1 MYIHM
6 GKSRGWCF
14 VINNYTADDIAQV
27 HKLAKQVPYL
37 VCGQE
42 VGEEKGTLHLQG
54 YCYFANPRE
63 MPNKTLKRAS
73 WHQQLG
79 TFDQASYYCK
89 KDDPDFFESGT
100 PPEQGKRNDLK
111 EVYDAVKSGT
121 KTVSDIIE
129 EHPEVYNRAFRA
141 LHALEDIGIQKRFNV
156 RRTEPKEC
164 IWLYGEAGML
174 KSEFV
179 FDKVGE
185 DSLYL
190 FPYDNNGWW
199 DMYSGQNCIYFDDFR
214 AQITFSDLLRLTDP
228 RWNTFQARRRGR
240 TPLPV
245 MANRIFITSVPPPW
259 EVYRNLSVND
269 SLAQLFR
276 RMTVLNKT
284 PNGLKE
290 ITFEMYR
297 EGL

>member
-1 MYIHM
+1 MYIDM
-6 GKSRGWCF
+6 SKSRGWCF
-14 VINNYTADDIAQV
+14 TLNNWTQEEYDALSRLEPEYIV
-27 HKLAKQVPYL
+27 YGK
-37 VCGQE
+37 E
-42 VGEEKGTLHLQG
+42 VGESGTPHLQG
-54 YCYFANPRE
+54 YLHFANPRV
-63 MPNKTLKRAS
+63 MPKKLIHRAH
-73 WHQQLG
+73 WEPLCG
-79 TFDQASYYCK
+79 TPTQASDYCK
-89 KDDPDFFESGT
+89 KDGDFIERGML
-100 PPEQGKRNDLK
+100 PNQGKRNDLD
-111 EVYDAVKSGT
+111 EVYDAVRKGT

-129 EHPEVYNRAFRA
+129 EQPEVYNRAFRA

-179 FDKVGE
+179 FDKVGD

-199 DMYSGQNCIYFDDFR
+199 DMYAGQNCIFFDDFR

-240 TPLPV
+240 PPLPV
-245 MANRIFITSVPPPW
+245 MANRIFFTSVPPPW
-259 EVYRNLSVND
+259 EVFRNLSAND
-269 SLAQLFR
+269 SMAQLFR

-284 PNGLKE
+284 QEGLKE

>member
-1 MYIHM
+1 MS
-6 GKSRGWCF
+6 KSRGWCF
-14 VINNYTADDIAQV
+14 TLNNYTQEDIEHLKSIPV
-27 HKLAKQVPYL
+27 EYIIFGK
-37 VCGQE
+37 
-42 VGEEKGTLHLQG
+42 EKAPTTGTPHLQG
-54 YCYFANPRE
+54 YVYFPTPRV
-63 MPNKTLKRAS
+63 MPKKLIPRA
-73 WHQQLG
+73 HLEPQRG
-79 TFDQASYYCK
+79 TPNQASDYCE
-89 KDDPDFFESGT
+89 KDGDFYESGT
-100 PPEQGKRNDLK
+100 RPKQGKRNDLD
-111 EVYDAVKSGT
+111 EVYDAVRTGT

-129 EHPEVYNRAFRA
+129 EQPEVYNRAFRA
-141 LHALEDIGIQKRFNV
+141 LHALEDIGVQKRFNV

-164 IWLYGEAGML
+164 IWLYGKAGML

-199 DMYSGQNCIYFDDFR
+199 DMYSGQNCIFFDDFR
-214 AQITFSDLLRLTDP
+214 AQISFSDLLRLTDP

-245 MANRIFITSVPPPW
+245 MANRIYITSVPPPW
-259 EVYRNLSVND
+259 EVFRNLSTND
-269 SLAQLFR
+269 CMSQLFR

-284 PNGLKE
+284 PEGLKE
-290 ITFEMYR
+290 ITFDMYR